1 MLAVRNLFK
10 YYGSIP
16 ALRGLSFEIK
26 RGEIV
31 SFLGPNGAGK
41 STLFHILVG
50 LLRSYEGEIYFRGR
64 KVKPFYDSEYRSLI
78 GFVPQGTFLEREL
91 TVEENLRIS
100 SILYGVDGWK
110 DKLDEILR
118 SLDLYGIKD
127 KRVEHL
133 SGGMKRKV
141 VIAKS
146 LIHEPEYLFLDE
158 PTTGID
164 VNIRHD
170 IWNFLVKMSRE
181 KGVTV
186 IISTH
191 YMEEAEA
198 LSDRVFIMDRG
209 RILIEGSPQTLK
221 GSVGRFV
228 VEEYDA
234 EGIKRTYFDDKDE
247 AIFYLE
253 KSKASFK
260 TAKIREVS
268 LEDVFIKVIEKNE
281 GCDSCLL

>member
-1 MLAVRNLFK
+1 MLRVRNLSK
-10 YYGSIP
+10 YYGSTP
-16 ALRGLSFEIK
+16 ALRGLSFEI
-26 RGEIV
+26 REGEIV

-50 LLRSYEGEIYFRGR
+50 LLRNYEGEIYLHGR
-64 KVKPFYDSEYRSLI
+64 RIKPFYDREYRSLI

-91 TVEENLRIS
+91 TVEENLKIS
-100 SILYGVDGWK
+100 SILYGVNSWTRGI
-110 DKLDEILR
+110 DEILK
-118 SLDLYGIKD
+118 SLDLYSIKD
-127 KRVEHL
+127 RRIDHL
-133 SGGMKRKV
+133 SGGMRRKV

-146 LIHEPEYLFLDE
+146 LIHEPRYLFLDE

-164 VNIRHD
+164 VNVRRD
-170 IWNFLVKMSRE
+170 IWNFLVRVSRE

-186 IISTH
+186 IVSTH

-209 RILIEGSPQTLK
+209 RILIEGSPQALK
-221 GSVGRFV
+221 SSIGNFV

-234 EGIKRTYFDDKDE
+234 NGIRRTYFGDKDE
-247 AIFYLE
+247 AILYLE
-253 KSKASFK
+253 KSKGSFK
-260 TAKIREVS
+260 TARIREVN

-281 GCDSCLL
+281 GCGSCLL